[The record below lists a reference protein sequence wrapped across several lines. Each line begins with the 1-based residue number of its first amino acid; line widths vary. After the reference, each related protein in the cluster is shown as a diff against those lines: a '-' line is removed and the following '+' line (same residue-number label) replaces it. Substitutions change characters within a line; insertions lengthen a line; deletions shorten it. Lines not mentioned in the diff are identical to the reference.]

1 MGPLGVVVRP
11 PVVENLL
18 GLGDRGKPMLR
29 EALASQRAIE
39 GLDQAVVPRFPGT
52 TEVELDVIQYAQASS
67 AREVNSVPLS
77 TVIQRGSPRWAP
89 TARSARATSSPR
101 KWDWA
106 TRARLSRV

>member
-29 EALASQRAIE
+29 ETLASQRAIE
-39 GLDQAVVPRFPGT
+39 GLDQAVVSRFPGS
-52 TEVELDVIQYAQASS
+52 TEVELDMIPVRPGIG

-77 TVIQRGSPRWAP
+77 TVIQRGNPRCAP
-89 TARSARATSSPR
+89 TARSTRATSSPR
-101 KWDWA
+101 KRGWA
-106 TRARLSRV
+106 T